1 VKQTA
6 VLVISSLLAMLFGTF
21 HITDDIIRGFAP
33 GGLSNVSVVLVVTI
47 WLYATLLLAERRSGY
62 VIILVMSLL
71 SSLIPVVHMTGK
83 RGITSGI
90 PLSSGSFFF
99 VWTLFALGVTAAFSV
114 VLSVRGLW
122 SLQRRRRAAVV
133 GSEVQGV
140 NASH

>member
-1 VKQTA
+1 MKQNA

-33 GGLSNVSVVLVVTI
+33 GGLSNVPVVLVVTI
-47 WLYATLLLAERRSGY
+47 WLYATLLLAERRSGH

-71 SSLIPVVHMTGK
+71 SSGMPVLHMTGK

-122 SLQRRRRAAVV
+122 SLQR
-133 GSEVQGV
+133 QGRTA
-140 NASH
+140 NEE